1 MGLDWNPIGKPKPGA
16 EEEFAALFK
25 QLGELPTRPGWL
37 ERIRLR
43 RRGIDRDA
51 IKKRWEEIQISP
63 YETLG
68 APKVGESAEAD
79 AWARERYN
87 EIEEP
92 RPSEDEFTKE
102 MEGYYVLALVPPCD
116 GLPGYSNWTAGYVE
130 RFSFRAE
137 FLRCCEDIVPEDTLG
152 KCYESCLAPEL
163 AVLGNELRACAAS
176 FAKQRNLEHIEFA
189 KDVEFNEQS
198 PESKLDILYAAAR
211 WCEYWSSRGHG
222 LEADW

>member
-1 MGLDWNPIGKPKPGA
+1 MGLDWNPIGKPKPGS

-43 RRGIDRDA
+43 RRGIDREA
-51 IKKRWEEIQISP
+51 IKKRWEEIQITP

-68 APKVGESAEAD
+68 APQVGESAEAD
-79 AWARERYN
+79 AWARKRYS

-92 RPSEDEFTKE
+92 RPSEDEFWQE
-102 MEGYYVLALVPPCD
+102 MRGYYVLDLVSPCD
-116 GLPGYSNWTAGYVE
+116 GLPRYSNSSAGYVE

-137 FLRCCEDIVPEDTLG
+137 FLRYCEDIVPEDTFE
-152 KCYESCLAPEL
+152 KCYESCLAAEL
-163 AVLGNELRACAAS
+163 AILGEELRNCAAS
-176 FAKQRNLEHIEFA
+176 FAKQKNLEHIEFA
-189 KDVEFNEQS
+189 KDVELNEES
-198 PESKLDILYAAAR
+198 PETKLDILYAAAG